1 MSRNGCRSSATLG
14 DAKQCTARTNHTARV
29 PSARPFNT
37 ARVRLE
43 WTQTRTCLPPW
54 TPHSSAHTT
63 TRKYNTYTHTHT
75 HHGRNDATSE
85 AHHGIQ
91 QERRFWGVGAMQHNE
106 TLCDACMPRPVYFR
120 LRSPSSSSSLLP
132 PAASSVAVA
141 SSRNFATFLFSS
153 CRARSRG
160 DLPSLSLMSSKDLS
174 YAYNTLAATRLPWKA
189 AQCREFHPSPST
201 TLGFPPRAITELIA
215 SSVSCPP
222 KSPLSTIRG
231 VHLFSVDFWLQFSL
245 LTAFTNFL
253 TSA

>member
-1 MSRNGCRSSATLG
+1 M
-14 DAKQCTARTNHTARV
+14 H
-29 PSARPFNT
+29 RPH
-37 ARVRLE
+37 
-43 WTQTRTCLPPW
+43 QPHRTCSFRPSIQHR
-54 TPHSSAHTT
+54 TCSIGVDTNTNVSASVDATQFCAH
-63 TRKYNTYTHTHT
+63 NNPQIQHLHTHT
-75 HHGRNDATSE
+75 HHGRNDAASE